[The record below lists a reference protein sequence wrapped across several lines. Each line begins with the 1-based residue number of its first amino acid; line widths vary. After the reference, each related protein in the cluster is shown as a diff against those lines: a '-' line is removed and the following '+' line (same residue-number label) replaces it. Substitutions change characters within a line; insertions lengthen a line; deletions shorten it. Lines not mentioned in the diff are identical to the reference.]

1 MANTLWT
8 TSYQASGKAILA
20 VAALAGIPLQ
30 LPAHYEHFVD
40 NKKPEFLSK
49 FPHGKIPALEQPDG
63 FRIFESAA
71 IIRYVAGLNPSVG
84 LLGKNPQEA
93 ALINQWMHL
102 SELEVD
108 LYTNFSF
115 QILRGSIAPYNKS
128 VGQIIL
134 VSFHSADNFLVEQ
147 LHNFFI
153 ENQRRAIK
161 TLNDHLSTRTF
172 FVGERITLADIY
184 IAAQIRRAATVTFDA
199 PSRAEYRHITR
210 HLETILNQPQFK
222 DVFEPVE
229 FVEKALQYVP
239 PPKEKKEPSLPP
251 PKVEK
256 KPKETEA
263 DEEEPD
269 VPPEPKVKNPF
280 DDLPKSTF
288 NLEDWK
294 RQYSN
299 NDTRGAGGSLEWFYK
314 NFDAAGFSIWR
325 VDFKYNEELTQTFM
339 SSNQIGGFF
348 NRLEA
353 SRKYLFGSVGV
364 LGTANN
370 SIITGVL
377 VLRGLHAQPVVEVA
391 PDWESYSYKKL
402 DLSNEG
408 DKEFFEAAL
417 AWDLQIDGKKWADGK
432 NLK

>member
-1 MANTLWT
+1 MASTLWT
-8 TSYQASGKAILA
+8 TSYQASGKAIMA

-30 LPAHYEHFVD
+30 SPEHYEHFVD

-71 IIRYVAGLNPSVG
+71 IIRYVAGLNPNIG
-84 LLGKNPQEA
+84 LLGKDPQEA

-102 SELEVD
+102 SQLEVD
-108 LYTNFSF
+108 VYTNFSY
-115 QILRGSIAPYNKS
+115 QLLHGSIPYNKL
-128 VGQIIL
+128 I
-134 VSFHSADNFLVEQ
+134 H
-147 LHNFFI
+147 HTFI
-153 ENQRRAIK
+153 ESQRRAIK

-184 IAAQIRRAATVTFDA
+184 IAAQMRRAATITFDA
-199 PSRAEYRHITR
+199 AARTEFRHITR
-210 HLETILNQPQFK
+210 HLETIINQPQFK
-222 DVFEPVE
+222 DIFEPVE
-229 FVEKALQYVP
+229 FVEKVLQYVP
-239 PPKEKKEPSLPP
+239 PPKERKEPNHPP
-251 PKVEK
+251 QKAEK
-256 KPKETEA
+256 KPKEKEG
-263 DEEEPD
+263 EEDEPD
-269 VPPEPKVKNPF
+269 VPPEPKVKNPL
-280 DDLPKSTF
+280 DDLPKSMF
-288 NLEDWK
+288 NLEEWK

-299 NDTRGAGGSLEWFYK
+299 NDTRGAGGALEWFYK
-314 NFDAAGFSIWR
+314 NFDAAGFSVWR

-364 LGTANN
+364 LGAAKD
-370 SIITGVL
+370 SIITGAL
-377 VLRGLHAQPVVEVA
+377 ILRGLDVQPVVEVA

-402 DLSNEG
+402 DLSNEE
-408 DKEFFEAAL
+408 DKAFFEAAL

-432 NLK
+432 IFK